1 MWSKINSYIKRYN
14 LLKCNE
20 LYIVALSGGAD
31 SVALLLLL
39 SEAGY
44 KVHAAHCNFRLRGEE
59 SDRDELFCESLC
71 KRLDVP
77 LYRAHFDTR
86 EFAEIHKVSIE
97 MAARE
102 LRYGWLARLCKDIG
116 AAGVCV
122 AHHQNDS
129 VETVILNLIRGTGL
143 RGLTGIQPKSELR
156 VACVEGSLEV
166 AVLRPFLCV
175 TRKQIEGYLAQRSQ
189 PYVTDSTNL
198 QADVMRNK
206 IRLQVLPLLRNI
218 CPAVSDNIQ
227 LMTENLIEAQL
238 ALDGVLKHITGSNSL
253 NLKELDA
260 LGSRE
265 YFAFEWLKSYGFNG
279 TQVRQILES
288 ATGSII
294 TSTTGFDVLNDRGR
308 LIVEPSLKPMKSV
321 RIPEEGVYVLENTG
335 MTVGTVVDVVRIKV
349 RSCSPYVSKEPLVAT
364 LDAHKVSFPLTVR
377 RVENGDWMIPFGM
390 EGRRLLS
397 DLMTDRKMSLF
408 DKRKQLV
415 VVDARGTI
423 VWAVAL
429 RTDQRTCVTN
439 TTSEVLELSVE

>member
-77 LYRAHFDTR
+77 LHHAHFDTR

-156 VACVEGSLEV
+156 VACGEGSLEV

-253 NLKELDA
+253 NLKGLDA